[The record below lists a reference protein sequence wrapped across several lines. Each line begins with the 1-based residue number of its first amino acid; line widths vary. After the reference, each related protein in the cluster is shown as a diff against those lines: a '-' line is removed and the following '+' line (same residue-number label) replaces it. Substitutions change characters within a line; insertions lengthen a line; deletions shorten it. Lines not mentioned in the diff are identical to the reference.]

1 MNTQMILDYL
11 TQLSTNNNREWYH
24 AHKAEYQAANTQ
36 FEELIQSLILRIGEF
51 DGSILGHAPK
61 ELTFKMVRDT
71 RFSHDKSPYN
81 PAFRAHISSM
91 GKLPIP
97 VGYYLMIK
105 PGGQSFLG
113 GGLFAD
119 MFKDATRMVR
129 DYISEHGGE
138 WEEIITAPSFQERFT
153 VGGSALKNVP
163 AGYEKEHPQAE
174 YLKYK
179 SWYLEYSVQ
188 DKDLTDGD
196 LFLAKAADI
205 FRLMKPFNDYLNNAL
220 TGFKMPTR

>member
-11 TQLSTNNNREWYH
+11 TELSANNNREWYH
-24 AHKAEYQAANTQ
+24 AHKAEYHAANGQ
-36 FEELIQSLILRIGEF
+36 FEELLQALILQIGEF
-51 DGSILGHAPK
+51 DGSILGRAPR
-61 ELTFKMVRDT
+61 ELTFKLARDT

-97 VGYYLMIK
+97 VGYYLMLK
-105 PGGQSFLG
+105 PNGQSFLG

-129 DYISEHGGE
+129 DYISEHGSE
-138 WEEIITAPSFQERFT
+138 WEAIIAAPSFQERFT

-163 AGYEKEHPQAE
+163 AGYERDHPQAE

-179 SWYLEYSVQ
+179 SWYLEYPIQ
-188 DKDLTDGD
+188 DKDLVDSN
-196 LFLAKAADI
+196 LFLTKAADI
-205 FRLMKPFNDYLNNAL
+205 FRLMKPFNDYLNSAL
-220 TGFKMPTR
+220 AGFKMPAR

>member
-1 MNTQMILDYL
+1 MTIMATPRAGGVYKGAGKMPKLLPTVIIKYGVFYI
-11 TQLSTNNNREWYH
+11 T
-24 AHKAEYQAANTQ
+24 AGQARPKSSFAAFQ
-36 FEELIQSLILRIGEF
+36 VIGP
-51 DGSILGHAPK
+51 SPK

-129 DYISEHGGE
+129 DYISAHGAE
-138 WEEIITAPSFQERFT
+138 WETIITALSFQKHFT
-153 VGGSALKNVP
+153 VGGTALKNVP
-163 AGYEKEHPQAE
+163 AGYEKEHPQAK
-174 YLKYK
+174 YLKFK
-179 SWYLEYSVQ
+179 SWYLEYPFQ
-188 DKDLTDGD
+188 DEVFADSRQ
-196 LFLAKAADI
+196 FLSTATDI
-205 FRLMKPFNDYLNNAL
+205 FRRMKPFNDYLNKAL
-220 TGFKMPTR
+220 AGFQMPAR